1 MQCIFALKQNT
12 AELILWVFILAAIV
26 QIFFW
31 AIFFARL
38 AFYRAKQELVQ
49 KAEIPVSIII
59 CARNEA
65 DNLAKNLT
73 HIITQDYPN
82 FEIIVADDDSD
93 DKTFEIMQSL
103 CEQYQNLHYL
113 KVGPKNKP
121 GKRAALTAAIGVAKY
136 DWLLM
141 TDADCQPKGASWISS
156 MTAQIQD
163 PSTEIVLGY
172 GPYRRGKSLLNSWI
186 RFETFLSAAQ
196 YFSAT
201 LWGISYMGVG
211 RNLLIKK
218 SLWLENLAALEN
230 NSDLMSGDDDLMVN
244 AAANKKNTAI
254 CLQKESFVYSEPKGS
269 LKALITQK
277 SRHYSTGTRY
287 KTIHKV
293 FLGAFSLSQFLF
305 WMTLLPALIYNFE
318 VALIF
323 FILRLIIFLSISF
336 KIIRNFDEQKLFIK
350 LILLDFL
357 LPFYYLF
364 FAPTLI
370 LKNRQKWK

>member
-1 MQCIFALKQNT
+1 
-12 AELILWVFILAAIV
+12 LILWIFISAAAI
-26 QIFFW
+26 QLFYW
-31 AIFFARL
+31 AIIFGRL
-38 AFYRAKQELVQ
+38 AFYREKKGRDNTVQ
-49 KAEIPVSIII
+49 IPVSVII

-65 DNLAKNLT
+65 ENLSKNLPY
-73 HIITQDYPN
+73 ILQQQYKE
-82 FEIIVADDDSD
+82 FEVIVADDASSD
-93 DKTFEIMQSL
+93 RTAEIVSALQLSHP
-103 CEQYQNLHYL
+103 NLAYIKL
-113 KVGPKNKP
+113 ENKNSF
-121 GKRAALTAAIGVAKY
+121 GKRAILSNAVNSAKY
-136 DWLLM
+136 DWLLL
-141 TDADCQPKGASWISS
+141 TDADCQPIGENWIGS
-156 MTAQIQD
+156 MTQKTSN
-163 PSTEIVLGY
+163 PSIEIVLGY
-172 GPYRRGKSLLNSWI
+172 GPYLSEKGFLNSWI
-186 RFETFLSAAQ
+186 IFETILTATQ
-196 YFSAT
+196 YFSAAI
-201 LWGISYMGVG
+201 WRIPYMGIG

-218 SLWLENLAALEN
+218 SLWLKNLSVLEKN
-230 NSDLMSGDDDLMVN
+230 ADLISGDDDLMVN

-254 CLQKESFVYSEPKGS
+254 CLQKESFVYSEPKQT
-269 LKALITQK
+269 LKAIITQK

-305 WMTLLPALIYNFE
+305 WMTLLPVLIYNFE

-336 KIIRNFDEQKLFIK
+336 KIICNFDEQKLFTK